1 MCTCSD
7 PAAVFAPR
15 QLPQPDTM
23 SSALRQLWLSA
34 PPGRMSPWQ
43 QARALALREVSRELH
58 AGRTQLEWVAARVEK
73 VGGGSPG
80 QDALHKFFTK
90 VDADPDWFPGK
101 QCSGKKRGRPPLLTL
116 AKRRCIARAAMSAKH
131 TQNKEPCVGAVVH
144 ACPRATWNPSTQLP
158 FCDKTIHSS
167 LVSGVSSRSS
177 NVHEAC

>member
-90 VDADPDWFPGK
+90 VDADPDWFRGK
-101 QCSGKKRGRPPLLTL
+101 SELPP
-116 AKRRCIARAAMSAKH
+116 
-131 TQNKEPCVGAVVH
+131 EPFIV
-144 ACPRATWNPSTQLP
+144 W
-158 FCDKTIHSS
+158 KS
-167 LVSGVSSRSS
+167 LGEFAHPLNWYVP
-177 NVHEAC
+177 